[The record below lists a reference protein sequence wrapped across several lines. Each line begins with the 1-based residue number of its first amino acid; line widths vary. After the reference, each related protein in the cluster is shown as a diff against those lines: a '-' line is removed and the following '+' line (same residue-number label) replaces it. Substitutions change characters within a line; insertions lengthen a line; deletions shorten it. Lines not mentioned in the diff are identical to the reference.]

1 MSATQDSA
9 LPIKD
14 HSQDDIFEPVRLIPG
29 SVLPKPKKFYRTWW
43 RGIVL
48 RAIGAKE
55 LKLSKSVST
64 TRENIFE

>member
-48 RAIGAKE
+48 RAMVSKE
-55 LKLSKSVST
+55 QNFLNSVSKAINA
-64 TRENIFE
+64 E